1 MSFTI
6 FDGMML
12 FGMLCCFLQ
21 ALRGLWLTA
30 GAVLRAFDWWRVFRN
45 PRRGTPIPVLNL
57 NGRLYMDAT
66 HPAAPHAVWVLHKEA
81 DRLIEPPEMYEME
94 DVDEVPSTRSS
105 DGLQ

>member
-1 MSFTI
+1 VSFTI

-21 ALRGLWLTA
+21 ALRGMCLTA
-30 GAVLRAFDWWRVFRN
+30 GAVLRALDWWRVLRN
-45 PRRGTPIPVLNL
+45 PRRGTLIPVAIL

-66 HPAAPHAVWVLHKEA
+66 HPAAPHAVWVLHKKA
-81 DRLIEPPEMYEME
+81 DRFIEPPEVYEME
-94 DVDEVPSTRSS
+94 EIPRARSS